1 MYNLNGPNYGWNLAN
16 VQKRIFAPKIWIQM
30 SKQKDAWDID
40 KKEVIFFKSFFLTT
54 LGR

>member
-30 SKQKDAWDID
+30 SKQKDAWD
-40 KKEVIFFKSFFLTT
+40 KKEVIFVEKFFLNT